1 MEERKESKKTNGKNL
16 HRIGIKDMRKYAR
29 NMTKKL

>member
-1 MEERKESKKTNGKNL
+1 MEKRKESKKTNGKNL

-29 NMTKKL
+29 I